1 MLNKPMKRI
10 LTRILE
16 ISSIVGVL
24 LVVTLL
30 FNTYKGRQNYN
41 VVDAKAMEKIIPELD
56 ATVGENAFYNPRL
69 FMSALVSKM
78 VDDKLMIP
86 TPFGLTWSADVFKK
100 EYTLLIDSKGGRV
113 DILFQLLSE
122 FEEFQKRGISFK
134 CYIANSQSAAFTFMV
149 SVCSKGIL
157 LRGGTVMQ
165 HFAYTRL
172 NGVSNTAYML
182 SRKMAMIESKALL
195 VPFKEWFDL
204 TRLENDDKIFTVEEL
219 KKYGIIQKVYG
230 E

>member
-1 MLNKPMKRI
+1 MKRI

-16 ISSIVGVL
+16 IVAIVSAL
-24 LVVTLL
+24 LVLSFV
-30 FNTYKGRQNYN
+30 FKVQYEKQNYN

-69 FMSALVSKM
+69 FMSSLISKM

-86 TPFGLTWSADVFKK
+86 TPFGMTWSADVFKK

-113 DILFQLLSE
+113 DILFRLLKD

-149 SVCSKGIL
+149 NVCSKGIL

-172 NGVSNTAYML
+172 NGVSNTAYMI
-182 SRKMAMIESKALL
+182 SRKMALMESKALM
-195 VPFKEWFDL
+195 VPFKEWFEL
-204 TRLENDDKIFTVEEL
+204 TRLENENKIFSVGEL
-219 KKYGIIQKVYG
+219 KKYNIIQKVYG